1 MGIAKI
7 IERTP
12 SFKLEGQR
20 FDSLK
25 SVVFAVGRERAE
37 CAITIK
43 QIDLCSFTLVAAV

>member
-12 SFKLEGQR
+12 SFKPEGQR

-25 SVVFAVGRERAE
+25 SIFFAVGRERAE
-37 CAITIK
+37 CAVTVK
-43 QIDLCSFTLVAAV
+43 QIGLCSYTYI